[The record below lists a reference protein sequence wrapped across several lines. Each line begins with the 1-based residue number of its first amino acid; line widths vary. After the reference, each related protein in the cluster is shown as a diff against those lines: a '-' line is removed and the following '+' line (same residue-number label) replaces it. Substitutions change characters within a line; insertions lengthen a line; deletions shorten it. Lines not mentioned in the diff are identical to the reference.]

1 MYIIEPRQEKILF
14 LNINVCENE
23 DTDPRAADHRLC
35 FRFIDRT
42 LPLLHKSE
50 ITSLLSSAVVMQLG
64 VGVTLCGSTRLVLD
78 PVGNLEE
85 RFSRDGHM
93 DKC

>member
-1 MYIIEPRQEKILF
+1 MNVIEPRQEKILF
-14 LNINVCENE
+14 LNIHVCEKE
-23 DTDPRAADHRLC
+23 DADPPAADHRLC

-42 LPLLHKSE
+42 LPLLHTSE
-50 ITSLLSSAVVMQLG
+50 ITSLLSSAVVRQLG
-64 VGVTLCGSTRLVLD
+64 VGVTLCGSKRLVLD

-85 RFSRDGHM
+85 RFSRDAHM